1 VSCGTPLPPQTYSQ
15 SFTPTNAP
23 HYYQQP
29 KSGLSS
35 AQIVIIVVVLVAILV
50 VGAVA
55 AAFVFYAPFSLIS
68 RVSSTPGP
76 VEVTGVFLAIIYPNS
91 ASEGHFGPAYRFLGF
106 PGPMYFQHGQIFQS
120 KFTLTLQGAESH
132 SIDSTTLGF
141 SGGFTLRSLTPTPP
155 LTMAPGSAT
164 TFTATL
170 QAPNADSRGSVT
182 IDLFTH

>member
-1 VSCGTPLPPQTYSQ
+1 MSCGTPLPPQTYSQ
-15 SFTPTNAP
+15 SFTPTDAP

-35 AQIVIIVVVLVAILV
+35 AQILIIAVVLVVILV

-76 VEVTGVFLAIIYPNS
+76 VEVAGLFLAIIYPNY
-91 ASEGHFGPAYRFLGF
+91 ASDGYFGPAYRYLGF
-106 PGPMYFQHGQIFQS
+106 PGPMYFQRGQIFQS

-141 SGGFTLRSLTPTPP
+141 FRRIHPALPHSDSAPHHGTRVRDNIHSHTPSPERR
-155 LTMAPGSAT
+155 
-164 TFTATL
+164 L
-170 QAPNADSRGSVT
+170 QRKRDY
-182 IDLFTH
+182 